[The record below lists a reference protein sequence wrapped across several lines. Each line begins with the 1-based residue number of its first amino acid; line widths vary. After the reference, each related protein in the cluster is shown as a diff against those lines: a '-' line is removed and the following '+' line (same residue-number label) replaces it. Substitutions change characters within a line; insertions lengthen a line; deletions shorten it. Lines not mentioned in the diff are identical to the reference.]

1 MITEAIRSLIEKYSF
16 VLVATADSLGQPH
29 IAIGRQVVFSED
41 SLMIF
46 ENWFCP
52 STLQNISCNK
62 RVSVVVVAPD
72 TEKGYQLLGSVVRST
87 DTASLDGCDPVVKTP
102 GSPQVLTSFTVKINK
117 IFEFTSGIHSDI
129 PIAE

>member
-1 MITEAIRSLIEKYSF
+1 MITTAIRSLIEKYSF
-16 VLVATADSLGQPH
+16 VLVATVDSSGQPH
-29 IAIGRQVVFSED
+29 IAIGEQVVFSED

-46 ENWFCP
+46 DNWFCP

-72 TEKGYQLLGSVVRST
+72 TGKGYQMLGAVVRST
-87 DTASLDGCDPVVKTP
+87 DRCEPVVKMP
-102 GSPQVLTSFTVKINK
+102 GSPQLLTSFTVKINK
-117 IFEFTSGIHSDI
+117 IFEFTSRIHSDI